1 MYTNISNK
9 KNELEPLS
17 VNWAKQRTMC
27 KERSE
32 RFFRES
38 LNIIRSIFFLVRP
51 RAGNVRHPPLWTSH
65 TPNDGFPISTLH
77 AAACVTK
84 ILHKCFPQRCLIVS
98 LLAWWFF
105 SGYLDGPGTTSA
117 CLQLGLGWGKHRSAL
132 EIYVY
137 STSRLIIFI
146 LLFVCFFFCFLL
158 FLFPFI
164 IFLFFGLSLFYFL
177 VIGVGLA
184 QRPPLLHLLRYAGR
198 RSCPALIFD
207 HMISSDLFHGF
218 KKLY

>member
-1 MYTNISNK
+1 MAQMN
-9 KNELEPLS
+9 
-17 VNWAKQRTMC
+17 
-27 KERSE
+27 
-32 RFFRES
+32 
-38 LNIIRSIFFLVRP
+38 P

-84 ILHKCFPQRCLIVS
+84 FLHICFPQRCLIVS

-105 SGYLDGPGTTSA
+105 SGYLDGPGTTSD

-146 LLFVCFFFCFLL
+146 LLFVCFFSAFFCFFFLLLFFSFSVCPFFFINYSFLL
-158 FLFPFI
+158 FICFTLSSSPFLLV
-164 IFLFFGLSLFYFL
+164 FFLATCTWFSCLLLLFFTFW
-177 VIGVGLA
+177 
-184 QRPPLLHLLRYAGR
+184 
-198 RSCPALIFD
+198 
-207 HMISSDLFHGF
+207 
-218 KKLY
+218 